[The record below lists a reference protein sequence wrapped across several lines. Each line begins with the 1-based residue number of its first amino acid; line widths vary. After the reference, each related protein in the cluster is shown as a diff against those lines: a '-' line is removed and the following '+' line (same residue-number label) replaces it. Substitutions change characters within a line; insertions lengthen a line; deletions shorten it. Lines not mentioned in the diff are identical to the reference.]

1 MTAEAVTAAVRELH
15 AQGLSVRDI
24 ADTMRMHPGAV
35 RDMLPCLCREDET
48 TRYEHPN
55 CPRHVRRQ

>member
-1 MTAEAVTAAVRELH
+1 MTAEAVVAAVRALH

-35 RDMLPCLCREDET
+35 RDMLPCWCREDET
-48 TRYEHPN
+48 TRYEHPQ
-55 CPRHVRRQ
+55 CPRHIRRQ

>member
-35 RDMLPCLCREDET
+35 RDMLPCLCKDYGTWRA
-48 TRYEHPN
+48 EHPQ
-55 CPRHVRRQ
+55 CPRHIRRQ